1 MSSTSNILLIILGGG
16 YSIVCVSEYAG
27 GVLQI
32 KSKAHNH
39 FGGQAFVHRMVSYF
53 VQEFKKKHK
62 KTLIHDQLVMLRLH
76 DACERAMA
84 MLSLSTEARIILDNI
99 CEGIC
104 FFFIF
109 LKLDVQFHFV
119 NYLFSHSG
127 IDFHSSITRASFE
140 YLNSDLFR
148 LSTIELMTKA
158 IREAKMEKSQ
168 IKEVVL
174 VGGCSRIPKIR
185 ELIQNF
191 FDGKS
196 LNTSIDRQ
204 LAASQGAAIIAAI
217 LLVIKQSFIIS
228 SQLQILIY
236 IDII

>member
-1 MSSTSNILLIILGGG
+1 
-16 YSIVCVSEYAG
+16 
-27 GVLQI
+27 
-32 KSKAHNH
+32 
-39 FGGQAFVHRMVSYF
+39 
-53 VQEFKKKHK
+53 
-62 KTLIHDQLVMLRLH
+62 
-76 DACERAMA
+76 
-84 MLSLSTEARIILDNI
+84 
-99 CEGIC
+99 
-104 FFFIF
+104 
-109 LKLDVQFHFV
+109 
-119 NYLFSHSG
+119 
-127 IDFHSSITRASFE
+127 
-140 YLNSDLFR
+140 
-148 LSTIELMTKA
+148 MTKA

-236 IDII
+236 IAFI